1 MPGYRGIFLDSIHPN
16 IVKRLDSTTLGFQ
29 RLTNGSSE
37 DSIDIFRYLNERTPW
52 MRVVPFAVPDQT
64 QPVFTDINNQDYD
77 LSNVAPDWKDW
88 VFYGTKAASGG
99 TGTFNI
105 QGQGG
110 PAGLYRGFDDVAW
123 DGEAYSGF
131 RTSPKPGITSLQVS
145 NKGDLGTIR
154 RASFNIKAHSLPD
167 LEAIE
172 MMYMIPGMS
181 VLIEF
186 GWYHSQL
193 FQNPIALD
201 DLVTGNLTTRK
212 DIGEEILR
220 KTFDVDDL
228 LNFNDPLNTN
238 NQWNNVKSGI
248 YDGLLGVVTKF
259 NWTNA
264 SDGTYDC
271 RIDIIAPGSLAT
283 GIPTDTFLLGA
294 TQKADLKGVSNSNEF
309 IPVTDVEA
317 VVASVM
323 RGSRNIEAS
332 QTKEALVENVQT
344 NFTDIRLVDDNN
356 NGTVT
361 LESGVSIALPSKK
374 LDINGGAVKITKDKD
389 GNLVFEPIEGKDPE
403 QAEYYVG
410 AVGNGESYEAQ
421 AIKGDPDWWPN
432 IQKDFKRQNLWNED
446 VLIANSG
453 IINEEAI
460 EDLEFASNNFDK
472 ADILMS
478 AIEKKYGLAFKNGDW
493 YTKKSNSTRGWDIVI
508 KVNGVWEDQPF
519 VPHDINE
526 FNANRQ
532 WFRPYKVFL
541 NNFNEDQFSVIKT
554 QGNSGFTI
562 NREGAASKWFDG
574 TKWFNPKGKHRPHIV
589 DPSTGKKVKFIE
601 KISNREQP
609 DGIKR
614 DYTRDE
620 EGIAISD
627 TKNVATDS
635 TGNVVAS
642 GNDWGANAN
651 DPVVYSKKKG
661 VSVYKKTSEGTELIA
676 STETEDATSLLDQIK
691 QQIQTQT
698 DEKIQEADITAKE
711 DIDAAAEVVQRVQNP
726 NILSWGPSNESIA
739 FSNNSIPEI
748 PTQIYSS
755 KLPKYS
761 VRNEIGYKTRARG
774 GYNPIGAVAYGETYV
789 SIRFIED
796 YIINELYMPKVSRED
811 GDKTVEEIDQLFS
824 STTDLSDLDKI
835 KFNKHSDRI
844 ELDSNGNLTNKTLE
858 ISMVK
863 SDYIFNHT
871 DIRSFNPLVCILP
884 GQENQKGLSR
894 FNTNRPESRILF
906 DANTNTAPW
915 VKDLTF
921 APKSADNLEVLD
933 YNAGVLRNILVN
945 IDVVQSAARKSPNVR
960 KFMTTIL
967 DAINQVCGEPWSFKI
982 LSLSSNNQLKVIDE
996 NYVSDFTNK
1005 ATRMQSNQDE
1015 NGIYKFSG
1023 IGSDNICKDVK
1034 IQTKIPNELQT
1045 MAYYSAIGENKSRN
1059 TNIHLF
1065 NMYKVGMVD
1074 RLRNISKT
1082 TIASGTTPEDKK
1094 RVEEQL
1100 IKSYATLF
1108 KQSRREVLLDFQK
1121 TPAATE
1127 GAVIAKEYVNRFIKG
1142 VVTVNSGYRP
1152 PIPIDVSLTLDGI
1165 SGVFMGNGVMI
1176 KTIKEGGLLPS
1187 RYKDIAALQITNV
1200 SHDVTPESW
1209 TTSIDT
1215 LMRPIPSDKQEV
1227 VQKIEPIEEEEVVVD
1242 EFVNANKLRAA
1253 INELKTPNYNIYEK
1267 IKGGYEQ
1274 GEISSG
1280 GDITPLNFIKSKEIF
1295 TKLKTALQGIKVELR
1310 VTGGND
1316 KYHQNKGGT
1325 SRHITGKGMDF
1336 VIRPYNNETRTIVE
1350 NTLGSISQ
1358 IKYINEYE
1366 RVTKNRT
1373 ADHFHYEVI

>member
-1 MPGYRGIFLDSIHPN
+1 M
-16 IVKRLDSTTLGFQ
+16 
-29 RLTNGSSE
+29 
-37 DSIDIFRYLNERTPW
+37 
-52 MRVVPFAVPDQT
+52 
-64 QPVFTDINNQDYD
+64 
-77 LSNVAPDWKDW
+77 
-88 VFYGTKAASGG
+88 
-99 TGTFNI
+99 
-105 QGQGG
+105 
-110 PAGLYRGFDDVAW
+110 
-123 DGEAYSGF
+123 
-131 RTSPKPGITSLQVS
+131 
-145 NKGDLGTIR
+145 
-154 RASFNIKAHSLPD
+154 
-167 LEAIE
+167 
-172 MMYMIPGMS
+172 
-181 VLIEF
+181 
-186 GWYHSQL
+186 
-193 FQNPIALD
+193 
-201 DLVTGNLTTRK
+201 
-212 DIGEEILR
+212 
-220 KTFDVDDL
+220 
-228 LNFNDPLNTN
+228 
-238 NQWNNVKSGI
+238 
-248 YDGLLGVVTKF
+248 
-259 NWTNA
+259 
-264 SDGTYDC
+264 
-271 RIDIIAPGSLAT
+271 
-283 GIPTDTFLLGA
+283 
-294 TQKADLKGVSNSNEF
+294 
-309 IPVTDVEA
+309 
-317 VVASVM
+317 
-323 RGSRNIEAS
+323 
-332 QTKEALVENVQT
+332 
-344 NFTDIRLVDDNN
+344 
-356 NGTVT
+356 
-361 LESGVSIALPSKK
+361 
-374 LDINGGAVKITKDKD
+374 
-389 GNLVFEPIEGKDPE
+389 
-403 QAEYYVG
+403 
-410 AVGNGESYEAQ
+410 
-421 AIKGDPDWWPN
+421 
-432 IQKDFKRQNLWNED
+432 
-446 VLIANSG
+446 
-453 IINEEAI
+453 
-460 EDLEFASNNFDK
+460 
-472 ADILMS
+472 
-478 AIEKKYGLAFKNGDW
+478 
-493 YTKKSNSTRGWDIVI
+493 
-508 KVNGVWEDQPF
+508 
-519 VPHDINE
+519 
-526 FNANRQ
+526 
-532 WFRPYKVFL
+532 
-541 NNFNEDQFSVIKT
+541 
-554 QGNSGFTI
+554 
-562 NREGAASKWFDG
+562 
-574 TKWFNPKGKHRPHIV
+574 
-589 DPSTGKKVKFIE
+589 
-601 KISNREQP
+601 
-609 DGIKR
+609 
-614 DYTRDE
+614 
-620 EGIAISD
+620 
-627 TKNVATDS
+627 
-635 TGNVVAS
+635 
-642 GNDWGANAN
+642 
-651 DPVVYSKKKG
+651 
-661 VSVYKKTSEGTELIA
+661 
-676 STETEDATSLLDQIK
+676 
-691 QQIQTQT
+691 
-698 DEKIQEADITAKE
+698 
-711 DIDAAAEVVQRVQNP
+711 
-726 NILSWGPSNESIA
+726 
-739 FSNNSIPEI
+739 
-748 PTQIYSS
+748 
-755 KLPKYS
+755 
-761 VRNEIGYKTRARG
+761 
-774 GYNPIGAVAYGETYV
+774 
-789 SIRFIED
+789 
-796 YIINELYMPKVSRED
+796 
-811 GDKTVEEIDQLFS
+811 
-824 STTDLSDLDKI
+824 
-835 KFNKHSDRI
+835 
-844 ELDSNGNLTNKTLE
+844 
-858 ISMVK
+858 
-863 SDYIFNHT
+863 
-871 DIRSFNPLVCILP
+871 
-884 GQENQKGLSR
+884 
-894 FNTNRPESRILF
+894 
-906 DANTNTAPW
+906 
-915 VKDLTF
+915 
-921 APKSADNLEVLD
+921 
-933 YNAGVLRNILVN
+933 VN